1 MIHTTRCRA
10 MPVAALVSSLALLA
24 CAPLAS
30 QPARPAPPPT
40 DPTMNATPPLQAPTL
55 TSQEIAQRMIR
66 LITSLHGI
74 EDISPQAIERQT
86 GIPVKRDPKNP
97 HEYGFQGPIEGPWEY
112 ELVAIPDKPGTQTRR
127 LRFMF
132 VDYSNSDS
140 TPLGPVCNPSF
151 QEYRDA
157 LVAAGYRVE
166 RIRRGLRDDWWFFQ
180 RGKATAIFV
189 LFRKAD
195 PDKERACV
203 RTYEIRIVDAP

>member
-86 GIPVKRDPKNP
+86 GIPVKRDPKDP

-112 ELVAIPDKPGTQTRR
+112 ELVAIPDKPGTQARR

-140 TPLGPVCNPSF
+140 TPLGPVCSPSYH
-151 QEYRDA
+151 EYRDA
-157 LVAAGYRVE
+157 LVAEGFSVK
-166 RIRRGLRDDWWFFQ
+166 RIWTGRPNDWWRFT
-180 RGKATAIFV
+180 RGKVYVTFYM
-189 LFRKAD
+189 FRGKD
-195 PDKERACV
+195 PDKEPACV
-203 RTYEIRIVDAP
+203 YSYDIRVDPS